1 MNCMKTLTTNRS
13 STIEIFVWIIETF
26 NQCPA
31 SADDEVIQQYAHAYV
46 WYVISMTFSADGV
59 DRSAP

>member
-13 STIEIFVWIIETF
+13 PTIETFVWIIETF

-31 SADDEVIQQYAHAYV
+31 GADDEVIQQYAHTYV
-46 WYVISMTFSADGV
+46 WYATSMTFFADVSG
-59 DRSAP
+59 RSTP